1 MAYFHKIIYC
11 KEITKIII
19 NFKVR
24 LKNSVCNI
32 VTLLYFS
39 IYTDDQYGFVI
50 GSCIVIDSCYIC
62 TLFPS

>member
-1 MAYFHKIIYC
+1 MTYFHKIIYC

-19 NFKVR
+19 NSKVG

-50 GSCIVIDSCYIC
+50 GSCIV
-62 TLFPS
+62 